1 MKLKQ
6 TYQLFTSNSIR
17 LLLLLF
23 LLLTGKQLQA
33 QITIGGNVYGGGNE
47 GDVGGNTTVTVRAGD
62 LNKVYGGARMADVGG
77 RAFVNVDGEHA
88 SAYMLINYV
97 YGGNDISGTI
107 SATNTTVPGELTYE
121 TENHIDNTWNA
132 FVRVSTKTTNSGAEA
147 DDAKKIYIGQLFG
160 GGNGDY
166 DYTTQSNENP
176 YYGLTAPNLGKTYLE
191 LLGGSI
197 VNAFGGGN
205 MATVTDDVVIH
216 LNNPSEVVNHI
227 KVKDG
232 VEDNVNGSDLLTES
246 RFIQMGINYKF
257 TYPNSAAFQIGNLF
271 GGNNKVDMAI
281 QPKWNLLGGKV
292 RNLYSGGNEGRM
304 TCPQGLL
311 LVIPENSTLTVDN
324 LYGGCRKSDVRPL
337 DAYGNDVPNEEIQL
351 AVNPTGIPAG
361 YAARTRILGG
371 HINNVYGG
379 NDISGN
385 VYGGNTVAI
394 LTTIYGNVY
403 GGGNGSY
410 AYTDN
415 PKLKDD
421 LLWHDFYYNPEEVLT
436 AEEKEAVTDSKL
448 LSATALNKVRP
459 NAEQVSL
466 LLRGTAGKPVFVE
479 GSVFVGGNSAS
490 LQELT
495 DISNRQAHVKI
506 GSYVTIDN
514 LFLGNNGENMVKHNE
529 EVRNAD
535 GLETPEGVLWTIAKY
550 IDEYGNL
557 YTPTTDDTPATDRK
571 FNSMVLT
578 DPDVFDKY
586 MEGCAMKLLPSVVF
600 DDVVDYEEYSSQ
612 FGSLYCG
619 GNVGSMLTN
628 GLTEISFT
636 DKVIIYDKIVG
647 GCNRAN
653 VAAEPGFNAAYYGGL
668 IGTPDSNG
676 DKLKINFSGL
686 KIQPMRWKD
695 PNDKLKGLVWHT
707 VKYNA
712 TTQKFD
718 EVPNV
723 TPTEGGQNIQIDA
736 NDDNATVAADAAAYI
751 ARRLKGGN
759 IYGGCYESG
768 HVNGN
773 VILNIN
779 ETLMERDKLFDLTD
793 EGDILYEN
801 TEKGKY
807 TITKRNTGVI
817 LSEQGM
823 DVLGDALNVFGAGY
837 GADSEIWGSTTIN
850 LNKGYVFQIFGGGE
864 MGAIGKKDK
873 DGKYGIKGS
882 DGTYGP
888 DEKYSTY
895 INLNGPVSLPGVARG
910 ATGDS
915 PDMAECEFIYGG
927 AFEGVIAGSTH
938 INLGNGRIFNS
949 FAGSCNANILGHT
962 ETYVGSKKKTD
973 GTYEDGNGFPWIR
986 DHIYGGNDLG
996 GKILGKYDFS
1006 SRIRSEVV
1014 DLVAPAYKEQVANAA
1029 TYMEYTQGRVRNI
1042 LGGCFGDYDYAADAY
1057 KNRVTQK
1064 PFLHNT
1070 FVNFRPNT
1078 NVNNAVDK
1086 IFGAGEGCPGD
1097 RDGDKGQDHS
1107 YVLID
1112 IPDNVDKF
1120 TNTEVFGAGAYNG
1133 LGMGYTA
1140 AETFETDF
1148 DLNEAS
1154 AIIDLMRGEIGAAYG
1169 GSYEEGI
1176 TRRTVVN
1183 VPVKA
1188 NSDKKSTIKINNIF
1202 GGAYGLNILPP
1213 CDVYEANV
1221 NYQSG
1226 DARVN
1231 GAIYGGNNNVR
1242 RTLYG
1247 KVNISAPVLKDNGD
1261 LANVYGA
1268 GRGQY
1273 TWSEYTEVNLK
1284 SGANV
1289 WEVYGGGE
1297 LGNVLN
1303 AESVQK
1309 YLQTYKDK
1317 PAEMVAKED
1326 EYWGDHDKWVGGNVG
1341 GTLNEEYRTEWLEA
1355 WMAAWTIDGYYNPV
1369 GDFTRYV
1376 GNSNVNLLN
1385 PLVREAK
1392 MDDRDLSRFSQDQ
1405 KDRTLKRYN
1414 ANVIIEAGAT
1424 VSNYAYG
1431 GGYGSATIPLTGG
1444 VYGSTY
1450 VALLGGTVGK
1460 DIYAAGTT
1468 GSVCDIFGAGVP
1480 GSITAPG
1487 SNSMGFIASANAYIE
1502 GGTVRNVFG
1511 GGWRGSVGYH
1521 SGTIGNV
1528 SKNTSDIDGE
1538 VHVVVGD
1545 LAGTN
1550 HTGGI
1555 PSITRNVYGGG
1566 EGGAIY
1572 GDAYVKMNKG
1582 YIGYRYNSAVTD
1594 DDKTKDF
1601 DERYVP
1607 ELDDVA
1613 AGDNLLDLGGN
1624 VFGGGY
1630 VANSYVDRSH
1640 VTMMGGIVRGSLYGG
1655 GEIGPIGRGTIH
1667 TDSIDKYRD
1676 LYPDYIKNGAAIYKG
1691 GETHVYLW
1699 DGHVMRDVF
1708 GGGRG
1713 YDNWGGEGYMT
1724 DEEKKTMDR
1733 SSKGYVFGST
1743 DVHIYGG
1750 EVGTETNVL
1759 KGYGNVFGGGNE
1771 GFVYSAIGTKSS
1783 TDGYYYKNGNASE
1796 GLSEDCKIAVE
1807 PRCKVTDANGIQI
1820 GGTGGTTYAQG
1831 EYVPVE
1837 ELNKLQSRS
1846 FVPTEWAKLD
1856 TRGIVIHNALFAGGN
1871 ITEGSDKIFA
1881 NTITVYGNA
1890 AASLR
1895 DVYNFDLISLGTEEM
1910 GGIYGDGNLTLVDGF
1925 RELHIDNYGTDYYSL
1940 AKTMMLKD
1948 YEKLT
1953 TRQQAYYKL
1962 KYGAKE
1968 THTYEYYES
1977 KQLHTYKYTDSEG
1990 SHEISYRKGQKI
2002 THATFNGFENNPSDP
2017 SNPESPKEKSFW
2029 QQGTKSYQKD
2039 EQIEEGEY
2047 SLMDGEEIDGEEN
2060 ETIKTGEKANWDL
2073 LGVTSIYAGRPMNT
2087 IQRADFCG
2095 VFGSRMVMKGAVDR
2109 APQVNGSVDYNSYT
2123 INRVDEV
2130 SLNKRLSQAGDT
2142 SNEDKEHGNYFGI
2155 YNSVKYL
2162 GNLTSDVKFADVRK
2176 TDTDNTSIE
2185 ADNETSYYDW
2195 KLARSQ
2201 NKYRNNG
2208 ISKNMVALA
2217 SGVYLELKKE
2227 ETESA
2232 GEDKWGYI
2240 TGVIELDLINV
2251 MPGMGGGYVYAKNE
2265 HGTPSVVSSVNKV
2278 SLLDYNASASTY
2290 RQFSYTDPANKTSLQ
2305 AIETSGNFVHNTKQI
2320 VDDCYPNGG
2329 IYNDL
2334 YDASPAHYWYI
2345 RGSIYVYEQ
2354 YISAFTGS
2362 ANATAEK
2369 QEIPLTI
2376 TAASNGRMT
2385 LRDVQPNYYAYFDK
2399 GNNKLG
2405 SEGADSVFV
2414 VNNVAYKLNQ
2424 AISNWEY
2431 SLLSEGDKTKFVDK
2445 TYVVVED
2452 CEIGTTAYK
2461 KGTVM
2466 LDTEYDAL
2474 KNSNPNIEYMDGDE
2488 KKENGN
2494 FDYFFRLSNNL
2505 SHNTGYVLTY
2515 DVNNPMVWNN
2525 YYTKTAS
2532 PGQANALNTQQY
2544 VIDGK
2549 DKDGNQITKSDYIE
2563 GPTYSLKS
2571 NVTNSVF
2578 GQQDY
2583 TLGSIIYGKTKTTYD
2598 NTVYN
2603 RLSDKT
2609 GQAQVEQAYVVTKD
2623 YSVKENG
2630 EEVQK
2635 LTVGTPIYKSKYTD
2649 AQWNAIISA
2658 NAAEEAKV
2666 CTSLLEF
2673 SSSDYVWAGKVLSS
2687 SDIDELADKIIEKN
2701 QYEDDPSDATN
2712 TAKKQAERFLS
2723 SYLDDAYYC
2732 TQAGKYGGIF
2742 FEKGKAYRALDTWC
2756 SMPAEERVNF
2766 DFNYDA
2772 LDLLIDPNFSDA
2784 YGNKVKYDGP
2794 NTNKVYSSPQ
2804 AIDYQAEFVGY
2815 KDANSQ
2821 DVTEITYTPRTGSS
2835 VTISKSTSQK
2845 DWLSREQYEA
2855 IPNEKRHYS
2864 PIIVTAPGDYYMVSK
2879 TFMDG
2884 EVPYTTGQQI
2894 TKETYDGLGSI
2905 KQANIDKF
2913 VFVLPTGDA
2922 DKDKDKAITNPQ
2934 KKDSQNRP
2942 MVDSEGHPVH
2952 DPITYYYC
2960 RQSYTINE
2968 KGMGQSVTTIAIE
2981 KNGNDESSTT
2991 YNEAKPEV
2999 EGGVVINETT
3009 YDGLCNFQKGFV
3021 VHGTSPTEVSTLY
3034 VSNESD
3040 INDLSAEKIITV
3052 VYLYEYDESDES
3064 GLNVTPVS
3072 ERHIL
3077 NIHINFKSGVPEIGE
3092 INKPDL
3098 VLPGTTL
3105 GMNIPSITQGA
3116 FRVTESGWEIFS
3128 NDDDAA
3134 THHNGMP
3141 FYNNETPLYWY
3152 QNNYWIAYYAQTSL
3166 GRTYSNSV
3174 KLNVA
3179 NYHDLKKVMDDKEH
3193 HYYIDHKDVDR
3204 QPKIYIND
3212 YSASGENGLDLFKNL
3227 IDLSYITKT
3236 YNTNGDPVPVSS
3248 GTLKGHVPFDNH
3260 KAKPMKGGQY
3270 LEFFLKSDLSHP
3282 DTEAADE
3289 WTPIAD
3295 GASECFSGKFHGD
3308 GHTISGLDK
3317 SLFNHLCGD
3326 VYNLGVTGSFTGAG
3340 IAETGGGYV
3349 ENCWIS
3355 TSPTVAKTSMPV
3367 FGNPTGLSED
3377 RPYRIVNCY
3386 YQEEDDATTKYAN
3399 HPESTYGK
3407 PTRKDSKAFYN
3418 GEVAYDLNGFYL
3430 YKRYSD
3436 QKENSGTSYQC
3447 YHMNEEGTALELQTK
3462 HYGAYTTTTAPLCS
3476 FGYVENRYDDGDF
3489 RFAEGKIPSSEDK
3502 RAYSVK
3508 DTNDNEVTR
3517 YAPIWPD
3524 DYLFF
3529 GQSLTFDYGSAHQS
3543 QPSAVKKS
3551 AGRLVA
3557 GTGSNRVYRA
3567 PAYYDSKDMGIAH
3580 FNPDAI
3586 LAATSNPEAGTPVKE
3601 AYPGMTAID
3610 FAGHK
3615 DKEYKLGLKDGFF
3628 YSPLLD
3634 DDGLSSIKNA
3644 GETHNLLVYAP
3655 SADANLATYG
3665 VLNRYF
3671 TEPVY
3676 NTYAP
3681 ADDPYGRIAVA
3692 PTSTIYGHV
3701 IQATLTNG
3709 KPTATNDH
3717 LLVDKH
3723 DFNCPI
3729 AYTMGGNRMWYQR
3742 TPDNF
3747 VTIESGVTKGWEDI
3761 SLPFKVN
3768 LVSTQDKGEITHF
3781 YTGSTAGHEYWLRYY
3796 DGNLQQKEGNVYTAD
3811 FNLLDPVEDSSKP
3824 YTNRFL
3830 WDYYYSKNPN
3840 GNVYGDDK
3848 NRDDYKQYYYYGSD
3862 HTFAKYPF
3870 EQAGVAYLIGFP
3882 GKSYYEFDLSGQWTA
3897 ANTASPA
3904 PGPLYKQII
3913 TFASNTGVGINV
3925 SDDEISNG
3933 KTLKDGFAYVP
3944 NYTNKI
3950 FADAGESYLMDDD
3963 GDSYVKNVE
3972 NATVSAFRPY
3982 IVAASVGARAATRTD
3997 TKNVEQ
4003 IEFDIKD
4010 TQFKPEDKID
4020 RYDGTLEIYGKKG
4033 KIVVQSSLRYT
4044 VDLSVY
4050 TPAGV
4055 KVATFSVPAGE
4066 TVEQRINTKGVY
4078 IVHSDDGQHVKKVI
4092 VN

>member
-1 MKLKQ
+1 MKVKGIIVSLWM
-6 TYQLFTSNSIR
+6 LLAATS
-17 LLLLLF
+17 
-23 LLLTGKQLQA
+23 LQA

-47 GDVGGNTTVTVRAGD
+47 GNVGGNTTVTVRAGD

-88 SAYMLINYV
+88 SGYMLINYV
-97 YGGNDISGTI
+97 YGGNDIAGTI
-107 SATNTTVPGELTYE
+107 GTSAEIPTELTE
-121 TENHIDNTWNA
+121 VGDKDEDPTKNEIDNTWNT
-132 FVRVSTKTTNSGAEA
+132 FVRISTKTITTGTGNEA
-147 DDAKKIYIGQLFG
+147 VTTEDPNAKKIYVGQLFG

-166 DYTTQSNENP
+166 DYTTQSNNP
-176 YYGLTAPNLGKTYLE
+176 YYGLAAPNLGKTYLE

-205 MATVTDDVVIH
+205 MATVTEDVVIH
-216 LNNPSEVVNHI
+216 LDNPSTVVNHI
-227 KVKDG
+227 KVNSNG
-232 VEDNVNGSDLLTES
+232 IEDDNGTDLLNEA

-257 TYPNSAAFQIGNLF
+257 TYPNSGAFQIGNLF

-311 LVIPENSTLTVDN
+311 LVIPANSTLKVDN
-324 LYGGCRKSDVRPL
+324 VYGGCRKSDVRPL
-337 DAYGNDVPNEEIQL
+337 DAMGNDIPNAQIQL
-351 AVNPTGIPAG
+351 ANNPTGIPAG
-361 YAARTRILGG
+361 FAARTRILGG
-371 HINNVYGG
+371 NVNNVYGG

-394 LTTIYGNVY
+394 LTTIHGSVY

-415 PKLKDD
+415 PDLKDE
-421 LLWHDFYYNPEEVLT
+421 LLWRDFYYDPNQVLT
-436 AEEKEAVTDSKL
+436 AAEKAEVTDDEL

-466 LLRGTAGKPVFVE
+466 LLRGTKDKPVFVE

-490 LQELT
+490 LRELT
-495 DISNRQAHVKI
+495 AIPNRQAHVKI

-514 LFLGNNGENMVKHNE
+514 LFLGNNGENMIKYDE
-529 EVRNAD
+529 AGTD
-535 GLETPEGVLWTIAKY
+535 GHGEGVLRTMASTEIAS
-550 IDEYGNL
+550 DH
-557 YTPTTDDTPATDRK
+557 TK

-578 DPDVFDKY
+578 NSAVFDKY
-586 MEGCAMKLLPSVVF
+586 MEGCAMKVMPSVVF
-600 DDVVDYEEYSSQ
+600 DDVEDYEEYSSY

-619 GNVGSMLTN
+619 GNVGSMMTN
-628 GLTEISFT
+628 GLTEINFS

-647 GCNRAN
+647 GCNKAN
-653 VAAEPGFNAAYYGGL
+653 VDAVEGFNAAYYGGL
-668 IGTPDSNG
+668 LGNPGTHD

-686 KIQPMRWKD
+686 KIEPKRWKN
-695 PNDKLKGLVWHT
+695 PNDKNEGLVWNT
-707 VKYNA
+707 VKYNT

-718 EVPNV
+718 DVLNV
-723 TPTEGGQNIQIDA
+723 TPTGAGQNIESTDA
-736 NDDNATVAADAAAYI
+736 DIV
-751 ARRLKGGN
+751 RRLKGGN

-779 ETLMERDKLFDLTD
+779 ETLMERDKLFDVTK

-837 GADSEIWGSTTIN
+837 GAASEIWGSTTIN

-864 MGAIGKKDK
+864 MGGIGRKKK
-873 DGKYGIKGS
+873 NGEF
-882 DGTYGP
+882 
-888 DEKYSTY
+888 DETGEYVYDPAYSTY
-895 INLNGPVSLPGVARG
+895 INLNGEASIPGVARG

-927 AFEGVIAGSTH
+927 AFEGVIAGDTH

-949 FAGSCNANILGHT
+949 FAGSCNADILGHT
-962 ETYVGSKKKTD
+962 ETYVGRKKKAD
-973 GTYEDGNGFPWIR
+973 GTYEDGGGFPWIR

-996 GKILGKYDFS
+996 GSILGDKDFS
-1006 SRIRSEVV
+1006 ERIREDVSSM
-1014 DLVAPAYKEQVANAA
+1014 VAEAYVAQVEKAT

-1042 LGGCFGDYDYAADAY
+1042 LGGCFGDYNYKADAY
-1057 KNRVTQK
+1057 KTRVTQK
-1064 PFLHNT
+1064 PYLHNT

-1086 IFGAGEGCPGD
+1086 IFGAGEGYSGD

-1112 IPDNVDKF
+1112 IPDNVDNF
-1120 TNTEVFGAGAYNG
+1120 ANTEVFGAGAYNG
-1133 LGMGYTA
+1133 LGMRYPA
-1140 AETFETDF
+1140 ADTFVKGETPF

-1154 AIIDLMRGEIGAAYG
+1154 AIIDLMRGKIGAAYG
-1169 GSYEEGI
+1169 GSYEEGV

-1183 VPVKA
+1183 VPVG
-1188 NSDKKSTIKINNIF
+1188 STIKIGSIF
-1202 GGAYGLNILPP
+1202 GGAYGSGAYKP

-1221 NYQSG
+1221 NYLTQSE
-1226 DARVN
+1226 DAYLICDPTGTN
-1231 GAIYGGNNNVR
+1231 KLMKGAIYGGNNFAR

-1247 KVNISAPVLKDNGD
+1247 KINISSRVRQKHPTYGMTTATI
-1261 LANVYGA
+1261 YGA
-1268 GRGQY
+1268 GCGSL
-1273 TWSEYTEVNLK
+1273 TWNEYTEVNLN

-1297 LGNVLN
+1297 AGGVMS

-1309 YLQTYKDK
+1309 YISDYK
-1317 PAEMVAKED
+1317 PAYWPKAKD
-1326 EYWGDHDKWVGGNVG
+1326 SDPNVPF
-1341 GTLNEEYRTEWLEA
+1341 TAAEWT
-1355 WMAAWTIDGYYNPV
+1355 AAWTLGSGYDPATLSTGYTANKY
-1369 GDFTRYV
+1369 T
-1376 GNSNVNLLN
+1376 NLTN
-1385 PLVREAK
+1385 NTLVREAE
-1392 MDDRDLSRFSQDQ
+1392 MDDRELTKLTDEQ
-1405 KDRTLKRYN
+1405 KERLYKKYN
-1414 ANVIIEAGAT
+1414 TNVLIKEGAY
-1424 VSNYAYG
+1424 VGNYAYG
-1431 GGYGSATIPLTGG
+1431 GGYGDANDAFEGSGD
-1444 VYGSTY
+1444 VYGTTY
-1450 VALLGGTVGK
+1450 IALLGGTVEK
-1460 DIYAAGTT
+1460 DIYAAGTS
-1468 GSVCDIFGAGVP
+1468 GSVYDLFRAGDKK
-1480 GSITAPG
+1480 AN
-1487 SNSMGFIASANAYIE
+1487 SNAYFKASANAYIE
-1502 GGTVRNVFG
+1502 GGTVRNVYG

-1521 SGTIGNV
+1521 KGAISKV
-1528 SKNTSDIDGE
+1528 SNNTSDLDGE
-1538 VHVVVGD
+1538 VHVVVGTLD
-1545 LAGTN
+1545 GTSLS
-1550 HTGGI
+1550 HTSGI

-1572 GDAYVKMNKG
+1572 GDAYVRMNKG
-1582 YIGYRYNSAVTD
+1582 YIGYRYNSAGTD
-1594 DDKTKDF
+1594 DNKTEDF
-1601 DERYVP
+1601 DERYEP
-1607 ELDDVA
+1607 ELDDVE
-1613 AGDNLLDLGGN
+1613 AGDNKLDLGGN
-1624 VFGGGY
+1624 IFGGGY

-1640 VTMMGGIVRGSLYGG
+1640 VTMMGGMVRGSLYGG
-1655 GEIGPIGRGTIH
+1655 GEIGPIGRGTVH
-1667 TDSIDKYRD
+1667 ADSIAKYSASV
-1676 LYPDYIKNGAAIYKG
+1676 KNGAAIYKG

-1713 YDNWGGEGYMT
+1713 YDNWNGEGYMT
-1724 DEEKKTMDR
+1724 DEEKKTMDK

-1771 GFVYSAIGTKSS
+1771 GFVYSATGTKPSNS
-1783 TDGYYYKNGNASE
+1783 TDGYYYKNGNTSE

-1807 PRCKVTDANGIQI
+1807 PQCMVIADGGVTI
-1820 GGTGGTTYAQG
+1820 GGTAYAKG

-1837 ELNKLQSRS
+1837 KLNTLKSRAY
-1846 FVPTEWAKLD
+1846 TDALAIWNKLD

-1881 NTITVYGNA
+1881 NTVTVFGNA

-1910 GGIYGDGNLTLVDGF
+1910 GGLYGDGNLTLVDGF

-1940 AKTMMLKD
+1940 KKTMSIDEYKA
-1948 YEKLT
+1948 LT
-1953 TRQQAYYKL
+1953 ARQQAYYKL
-1962 KYGAKE
+1962 KYGANDD
-1968 THTYEYYES
+1968 HTYEYYES
-1977 KQLHTYKYTDSEG
+1977 KLLHTYKYTDSEG
-1990 SHEISYRKGQKI
+1990 SHEVSYRKGEKI
-2002 THATFNGFENNPSDP
+2002 PRNSSTDNTYNNFSETEKEN
-2017 SNPESPKEKSFW
+2017 W
-2029 QQGTKSYQKD
+2029 TQGSKIYKKD

-2047 SLMDGEEIDGEEN
+2047 SLMDGKDS
-2060 ETIKTGEKANWDL
+2060 ETASEKTGEKANWTL

-2109 APQVNGSVDYNSYT
+2109 APQVNGGVDYNSYT

-2130 SLNKRLSQAGDT
+2130 SLNKRQSQANDAST
-2142 SNEDKEHGNYFGI
+2142 SEDYEHGNYFGI
-2155 YNSVKYL
+2155 YNSVKFL
-2162 GNLTSDVKFADVRK
+2162 GNLTSDVRFADVRK
-2176 TDTDNTSIE
+2176 TNTDNTSIQ
-2185 ADNETSYYDW
+2185 ADETTSYYKW
-2195 KLARSQ
+2195 KSDHPQ
-2201 NKYRNNG
+2201 SKYRNNG
-2208 ISKNMVALA
+2208 ISHNKVALA

-2240 TGVIELDLINV
+2240 TGIIELDLINV

-2265 HGTPSVVSSVNKV
+2265 HGSRTELETMNKV
-2278 SLLDYNASASTY
+2278 SLLSYNENARTY
-2290 RQFSYTDPANKTSLQ
+2290 RQYKYTETESVLEP
-2305 AIETSGNFVHNTKQI
+2305 IETSGNFVHNTKQI
-2320 VDDCYPNGG
+2320 VDECYPNSG
-2329 IYNDL
+2329 IYKDG
-2334 YDASPAHYWYI
+2334 YVQSPAHYWFI

-2385 LRDVQPNYYAYFDK
+2385 LRDVKPNYYAYYDK
-2399 GNNKLG
+2399 GGNKLG
-2405 SEGADSVFV
+2405 TENADSVFV
-2414 VNNVAYKLNQ
+2414 VNNVSYKLNQ
-2424 AISNWEY
+2424 AISNWDY
-2431 SLLSEGDKTKFVDK
+2431 SLLSEGDKAKFVDK
-2445 TYVVVED
+2445 TYIVVED
-2452 CEIGTTAYK
+2452 CKIGETEYK

-2466 LDTEYDAL
+2466 LESEYNTL
-2474 KNSNPNIEYMDGDE
+2474 NNSNPTIKYMEGDE
-2488 KKENGN
+2488 EKSDGS
-2494 FDYFFRLSNNL
+2494 FAYFFRLSNNL

-2532 PGQANALNTQQY
+2532 PGQANALNTKQY
-2544 VIDGK
+2544 VVDGK
-2549 DKDGNQITKSDYIE
+2549 DKDGNTITKSDYTE
-2563 GPTYSLKS
+2563 GPTYTLRPGVK
-2571 NVTNSVF
+2571 NTVF

-2583 TLGSIIYGKTKTTYD
+2583 TLGSIIYGTTKTTYD

-2609 GQAQVEQAYVVTKD
+2609 GQAQVEQAYVVTKE
-2623 YSVKENG
+2623 YSVKNENG

-2649 AQWNAIISA
+2649 AQWAAITGA
-2658 NAAEEAKV
+2658 HVAEQAKV

-2673 SSSDYVWAGKVLSS
+2673 SSTDYVWAGKVLSS
-2687 SDIDELADKIIEKN
+2687 ADIEELKTKIIAKN
-2701 QYEDDPSDATN
+2701 KYVDDANVTAEAKAT
-2712 TAKKQAERFLS
+2712 TFLS
-2723 SYLDDAYYC
+2723 NYLDDAYYC
-2732 TQAGKYGGIF
+2732 TSAGKYGGIY
-2742 FEKGKAYRALDTWC
+2742 FESGKAYRALDTWC
-2756 SMPAEERVNF
+2756 SMTAEERANF
-2766 DFNYDA
+2766 NFNYDA
-2772 LDLLIDPNFSDA
+2772 LDLFIDPDYSGE
-2784 YGNKVKYDGP
+2784 YGSVKTQYDGT
-2794 NTNKVYSSPQ
+2794 NTNKVYSSSQP
-2804 AIDYQAEFVGY
+2804 IDYQAEFVGY
-2815 KDANSQ
+2815 KNGEAEN
-2821 DVTEITYTPRTGSS
+2821 VTLVTYHDKAGTLH
-2835 VTISKSTSQK
+2835 TINKSTSQD
-2845 DWLSREQYEA
+2845 DWLSREAYEA

-2864 PIIVTAPGDYYMVSK
+2864 PIIVTAPGNYYMVK
-2879 TFMDG
+2879 TPFMDG

-2894 TKETYDGLGSI
+2894 DKETYDNLGSV
-2905 KQANIDKF
+2905 KQANIDVFKF
-2913 VFVLPTGDA
+2913 VEPSATAAENLH
-2922 DKDKDKAITNPQ
+2922 KAVTNPY
-2934 KKDSQNRP
+2934 KKDSEGDP
-2942 MVDSEGHPVH
+2942 MVDSEGNKIY

-2960 RQSYTINE
+2960 RNTYPINE
-2968 KGMGQSVTTIAIE
+2968 KGEGKSVTTTAVT
-2981 KNGNDESSTT
+2981 KNNSSVSSTT
-2991 YNEAKPEV
+2991 YNKANTEV
-2999 EGGVVINETT
+2999 EGSTDDEVPQGVVIDEDA

-3034 VSNESD
+3034 VSSESD

-3077 NIHINFKSGVPEIGE
+3077 NIHINFKSGVPVIGD

-3105 GMNIPSITQGA
+3105 GMNIPSVTQGA

-3134 THHNGMP
+3134 THYNGSP

-3166 GRTYSNSV
+3166 GRTYSKSV

-3179 NYHDLKKVMDDKEH
+3179 NYHDLKKVMDDKDH
-3193 HYYIDHKDVDR
+3193 HYFIDHKDVDR

-3212 YSASGENGLDLFKNL
+3212 YSSSSENGLDLFKNL

-3236 YNTNGDPVPVSS
+3236 YDAQGNPIPVSTGS
-3248 GTLKGHVPFDNH
+3248 LTGHVPFENH
-3260 KAKPMKGGQY
+3260 AAKPMKGGQY
-3270 LEFFLKSDLSHP
+3270 LEFFLRSDLSHP
-3282 DTEAADE
+3282 DTETANE
-3289 WTPIAD
+3289 WTPIAND
-3295 GASECFSGKFHGD
+3295 GNECFSGNFHGD
-3308 GHTISGLDK
+3308 GHTISGLDN
-3317 SLFNHLCGD
+3317 SLFNHLCGN

-3355 TSPTVAKTSMPV
+3355 TSSTAAKTSYPV
-3367 FGNPTGLSED
+3367 FGSPSIEAYTQ
-3377 RPYRIVNCY
+3377 RPYRIVNSY
-3386 YQEEDDATTKYAN
+3386 YQEEADADDTKKYTN
-3399 HPESTYGK
+3399 HSGTYGI
-3407 PTRKDSKAFYN
+3407 PTRKDAKAFYN

-3430 YKRYSD
+3430 YKRYCD
-3436 QKENSGTSYQC
+3436 QKVTSGDPYYCFYMKTD
-3447 YHMNEEGTALELQTK
+3447 GTQKLERKTK
-3462 HYGAYTTTTAPLCS
+3462 YYGVYNTTTAPLCS
-3476 FGYVENRYDDGDF
+3476 AGYVEDRYKDGDF
-3489 RFAEGKIPSSEDK
+3489 RFAEGSIPSSEDP
-3502 RAYSVK
+3502 RTFTEK
-3508 DTNDNEVTR
+3508 DSDENEVTK

-3529 GQSLTFDYGSAHQS
+3529 GQSLTFDYGNAHNS
-3543 QPSAVKKS
+3543 HPSAINKNN
-3551 AGRLVA
+3551 GRLVNDEA
-3557 GTGSNRVYRA
+3557 SNHVHRA
-3567 PAYYDSKDMGIAH
+3567 PAYYGSETMGVAY
-3580 FNPDAI
+3580 FNPVAV
-3586 LAATSNPEAGTPVKE
+3586 LAANSNPEAGTPVKE

-3610 FAGHK
+3610 FAGHQDK
-3615 DKEYKLGLKDGFF
+3615 DYELGLKDGFF

-3634 DDGLSSIKNA
+3634 DDGLYSIENV

-3655 SADANLATYG
+3655 AKTSQSGYANEKTYN
-3665 VLNRYF
+3665 VLSNYF
-3671 TEPVY
+3671 TEPAY
-3676 NTYAP
+3676 NSHILN
-3681 ADDPYGRIAVA
+3681 DDYGSVEVVTTPIL
-3692 PTSTIYGHV
+3692 GHLV
-3701 IQATLTNG
+3701 LSNL
-3709 KPTATNDH
+3709 KTASDH
-3717 LLVDKH
+3717 LLVDKQ

-3729 AYTMGGNRMWYQR
+3729 AYTMGEGKRMWYQR

-3761 SLPFKVN
+3761 SLPFEVKFVT
-3768 LVSTQDKGEITHF
+3768 TQQKGEISHF
-3781 YTGSTAGHEYWLRYY
+3781 YAGNTQSHEYWLRNYE
-3796 DGNLQQKEGNVYTAD
+3796 GNLQQKKENGVDVPGVYTAD
-3811 FNLLDPVEDSSKP
+3811 FNLLADNDAANKN
-3824 YTNRFL
+3824 YDNKFL

-3840 GNVYGDDK
+3840 DNIFGDDS
-3848 NRDDYKQYYYYGSD
+3848 NGDDYKRYYHSS
-3862 HTFAKYPF
+3862 HTFEKYPL
-3870 EQAGVAYLIGFP
+3870 EQAGHAYLIGFP

-3897 ANTASPA
+3897 QNTASSAPA
-3904 PGPLYKQII
+3904 KLDKQTI
-3913 TFASNTGVGINV
+3913 TFVSAAGANIKV
-3925 SDDEISNG
+3925 SDQEILSAR
-3933 KTLKDGFAYVP
+3933 KTAPAGYSYIP
-3944 NYTNKI
+3944 NYMNKT
-3950 FADAGESYLMDDD
+3950 FATAGESYLMNDN
-3963 GDSYVKNVE
+3963 GDSYVKNAE
-3972 NATVSAFRPY
+3972 NASVSAFRPY
-3982 IVAASVGARAATRTD
+3982 IVKATATTRSESKD
-3997 TKNVEQ
+3997 FKNVEQ

-4010 TQFKPEDKID
+4010 TQFKPDEKMD
-4020 RYDGTLEIYGKKG
+4020 RFDGTLNIYGKKRM
-4033 KIVVQSSLRYT
+4033 VVVESSLSYA
-4044 VDLSVY
+4044 VDLSIY

-4055 KVATFSVPAGE
+4055 KVCTFSVPAGE
-4066 TVEQRINTKGVY
+4066 TIEQRVNTKGVY
-4078 IVHSDDGQHVKKVI
+4078 IVNSDDGQHVKKVI

>member
-1 MKLKQ
+1 MML
-6 TYQLFTSNSIR
+6 LAATS
-17 LLLLLF
+17 
-23 LLLTGKQLQA
+23 LQA

-47 GDVGGNTTVTVRAGD
+47 GNVGGNTTVTVRAGD

-88 SAYMLINYV
+88 SGYMLINYV

-107 SATNTTVPGELTYE
+107 SATNTTVPNELTQK
-121 TENHIDNTWNA
+121 TENNIDNTWNA
-132 FVRVSTKTTNSGAEA
+132 YVRVSTKTTDSGSEA
-147 DDAKKIYIGQLFG
+147 ADAKKIYIGQLFG

-166 DYTTQSNENP
+166 DYTTQSNNP
-176 YYGLTAPNLGKTYLE
+176 YYGLAAPNLGKTYLE
-191 LLGGSI
+191 ILGGSI

-205 MATVTDDVVIH
+205 MATVTDNVVIH
-216 LNNPSEVVNHI
+216 LNNPSKVVNHI
-227 KVKDG
+227 KVSNG
-232 VEDNVNGSDLLTES
+232 VEDDVNGTDLLTED

-257 TYPNSAAFQIGNLF
+257 TYPNSDAFQIGNLF

-324 LYGGCRKSDVRPL
+324 VYGGCRKSDVRPL
-337 DAYGNDVPNEEIQL
+337 DAMGNDVPNAQIQL
-351 AVNPTGIPAG
+351 ATNPTGIPAG
-361 YAARTRILGG
+361 FAARTRILGG
-371 HINNVYGG
+371 NVNNVYGG

-394 LTTIYGNVY
+394 LTTIHGSVY

-415 PKLKDD
+415 PALKGE
-421 LLWHDFYYNPEEVLT
+421 LLWRDFYYNPKEILGLSDDAVVTGLQS
-436 AEEKEAVTDSKL
+436 AE
-448 LSATALNKVRP
+448 ALNKVRP

-466 LLRGTAGKPVFVE
+466 LLRGTQEKPVFVE

-495 DISNRQAHVKI
+495 AISNRQAHVKI
-506 GSYVTIDN
+506 GSYVTIDR
-514 LFLGNNGENMVKHNE
+514 LFLGNNGENMVKYDAPDAE
-529 EVRNAD
+529 GR
-535 GLETPEGVLWTIAKY
+535 GEGVLRTFKREDIAS
-550 IDEYGNL
+550 GN
-557 YTPTTDDTPATDRK
+557 TK
-571 FNSMVLT
+571 FNSMDLT
-578 DPDVFDKY
+578 DSDVFDKY

-600 DDVVDYEEYSSQ
+600 DDIVNYDEYSSQ

-619 GNVGSMLTN
+619 GNVGSMMTN
-628 GLTEISFT
+628 GLTEISFN

-653 VAAEPGFNAAYYGGL
+653 VDASDYNAAYYGGL
-668 IGTPDSNG
+668 LGDPATNG

-686 KIQPMRWKD
+686 KIQPMRWKN
-695 PNDKLKGLVWHT
+695 PNDKTQLLEWNT
-707 VKYNA
+707 VVYNP
-712 TTQKFD
+712 TTKQFD
-718 EVPNV
+718 NVPNV
-723 TPTEGGQNIQIDA
+723 TPTDEGQNIQIDA
-736 NDDNATVAADAAAYI
+736 NANNEDAAYI

-779 ETLMERDKLFDLTD
+779 ETLMERDKLFDVTK

-837 GADSEIWGSTTIN
+837 GEASEIWGSTTIN

-864 MGAIGKKDK
+864 MGAIGKKDA
-873 DGKYGIKGS
+873 DGKYGIKKTDGS
-882 DGTYGP
+882 YGP
-888 DEKYSTY
+888 DDKYSTY
-895 INLNGPVSLPGVARG
+895 INLNGEASLPGVARG

-927 AFEGVIAGSTH
+927 AFEGVIAGNTH

-949 FAGSCNANILGHT
+949 FAGSCNADILGHT
-962 ETYVGSKKKTD
+962 ETYVGQ
-973 GTYEDGNGFPWIR
+973 NGFPWIR

-996 GKILGKYDFS
+996 GRILGEADFS
-1006 SRIRSEVV
+1006 DRIRNEVSG
-1014 DLVAPAYKEQVANAA
+1014 LVANTYQTQVKKAT

-1042 LGGCFGDYDYAADAY
+1042 LGGCFGDYNYKAAAY
-1057 KNRVTQK
+1057 ETRVTQK
-1064 PFLHNT
+1064 PYLHNA
-1070 FVNFRPNT
+1070 FVNFRPNM
-1078 NVNNAVDK
+1078 NANNAVDK

-1112 IPDNVDKF
+1112 IPDNVEKF
-1120 TNTEVFGAGAYNG
+1120 ANTEVFGAGAYNG
-1133 LGMGYTA
+1133 LGMRYPA
-1140 AETFETDF
+1140 ADTFADNF

-1154 AIIDLMRGEIGAAYG
+1154 AIIDLMRGRIGAAYG

-1183 VPVKA
+1183 VPVKG
-1188 NSDKKSTIKINNIF
+1188 DKKSTIKINNIF
-1202 GGAYGLNILPP
+1202 GGAYGMKILPP

-1242 RTLYG
+1242 RTIYG
-1247 KVNISAPVLKDNGD
+1247 KVNISAPVLKENGYSGY
-1261 LANVYGA
+1261 VYGA

-1273 TWSEYTEVNLK
+1273 TWSEYTEVNLEN
-1284 SGANV
+1284 GANV

-1309 YLQTYKDK
+1309 YLQLYSNQ
-1317 PAEMVAKED
+1317 PAEMVANED
-1326 EYWGDHDKWVGGNVG
+1326 TEDWGDPDKWEGGTVG
-1341 GTLNEEYRTEWLEA
+1341 GTLKDEYVTKWKKE

-1369 GDFTRYV
+1369 GEFTGYV
-1376 GNSNVNLLN
+1376 GNQYTNLSN
-1385 PLVREAK
+1385 PLVTEAD
-1392 MDDRDLSRFSQDQ
+1392 MDDRDLSIFSEDQ
-1405 KDRTLKRYN
+1405 KARTSKRYN
-1414 ANVIIEAGAT
+1414 TNVIIKTGAT
-1424 VSNYAYG
+1424 VGSYAYG

-1450 VALLGGTVGK
+1450 IALLGGTVGK

-1468 GSVCDIFGAGVP
+1468 GSVCDIFGAGTP
-1480 GSITAPG
+1480 KNNNP
-1487 SNSMGFIASANAYIE
+1487 MGFIASANAYIK
-1502 GGTVRNVFG
+1502 GGTVRNAYG

-1521 SGTIGNV
+1521 NGLI
-1528 SKNTSDIDGE
+1528 SDVANNNSDRDGE

-1545 LAGTN
+1545 LDGTSL
-1550 HTGGI
+1550 TSGI

-1582 YIGYRYNSAVTD
+1582 YVGYRYNSAGSD
-1594 DDKTKDF
+1594 DNKTVGF
-1601 DERYVP
+1601 DEHYEP
-1607 ELDDVA
+1607 ELDDVV
-1613 AGDNLLDLGGN
+1613 AGDNKLDQGGN
-1624 VFGGGY
+1624 IFGGGY

-1655 GEIGPIGRGTIH
+1655 GEIGPIGRGTVK
-1667 TDSIDKYRD
+1667 TDAPKPAGTIENAEAK
-1676 LYPDYIKNGAAIYKG
+1676 IYKG
-1691 GETHVYLW
+1691 GKTNVYLF

-1724 DEEKKTMDR
+1724 DEEKETMDK

-1771 GFVYSAIGTKSS
+1771 GFVYSTTGTKSS
-1783 TDGYYYKNGNASE
+1783 TDGYYYKNGNTSE
-1796 GLSEDCKIAVE
+1796 GLSADCKIAVE
-1807 PRCKVTDANGIQI
+1807 PQCKVIDDGGVTI
-1820 GGTGGTTYAQG
+1820 GGTAYAKG
-1831 EYVPVE
+1831 AYVPVE
-1837 ELNKLQSRS
+1837 KLNTLKSRANADALAM
-1846 FVPTEWAKLD
+1846 WNKLD
-1856 TRGIVIHNALFAGGN
+1856 TRGIVIHNSLFAGGN

-1910 GGIYGDGNLTLVDGF
+1910 GGLYGDGNLTLVDGF

-1940 AKTMMLKD
+1940 KKTMSIDEYKA
-1948 YEKLT
+1948 LT
-1953 TRQQAYYKL
+1953 ARQQAYYKL
-1962 KYGAKE
+1962 KYGANDN
-1968 THTYEYYES
+1968 HTYDYYES
-1977 KQLHTYKYTDSEG
+1977 KMLHTYNNV
-1990 SHEISYRKGQKI
+1990 SYRKGEKI
-2002 THATFNGFENNPSDP
+2002 PRASEIYNNFSTQEKEN
-2017 SNPESPKEKSFW
+2017 W
-2029 QQGTKSYQKD
+2029 TQGSRTYQKD

-2047 SLMDGEEIDGEEN
+2047 SLMDGKDS
-2060 ETIKTGEKANWDL
+2060 ETASEKTGEKANWTL

-2109 APQVNGSVDYNSYT
+2109 APQVNGGVDYNSYT

-2130 SLNKRLSQAGDT
+2130 SLNRRATTAGDAST
-2142 SNEDKEHGNYFGI
+2142 SEDYVHGNYFGI
-2155 YNSVKYL
+2155 YNSVKFL
-2162 GNLTSDVKFADVRK
+2162 GNLTSDVRFADVRK
-2176 TDTDNTSIE
+2176 TNTDNTSIQ
-2185 ADNETSYYDW
+2185 ADETTSYYKW
-2195 KLARSQ
+2195 KSDHPQ
-2201 NKYRNNG
+2201 SKYRNNG
-2208 ISKNMVALA
+2208 ISHNKVALA

-2240 TGVIELDLINV
+2240 TGIIELDLINV

-2265 HGTPSVVSSVNKV
+2265 HGSRTELETVNKV
-2278 SLLDYNASASTY
+2278 SLLSYNENARTY
-2290 RQFSYTDPANKTSLQ
+2290 RQYTYTETESVLEP
-2305 AIETSGNFVHNTKQI
+2305 IETSGNFVHNTKQI
-2320 VDDCYPNGG
+2320 VDECYPNSG
-2329 IYNDL
+2329 IYKDG
-2334 YDASPAHYWYI
+2334 YVQSPAHYWFI

-2354 YISAFTGS
+2354 YISAYTGS

-2385 LRDVQPNYYAYFDK
+2385 LRDVQPNYYAYYDK
-2399 GNNKLG
+2399 GGNKLG
-2405 SEGADSVFV
+2405 TANADSVFV
-2414 VNNVAYKLNQ
+2414 VNNVSYKLNQ
-2424 AISNWEY
+2424 AISNWDY
-2431 SLLSEGDKTKFVDK
+2431 NLLSEGDKAKFVDK
-2445 TYVVVED
+2445 TYIVVED
-2452 CEIGTTAYK
+2452 CKIGNTEYK

-2466 LDTEYDAL
+2466 LETEYNSL
-2474 KNSNPNIEYMDGDE
+2474 KNSSPVIKYMEGDE
-2488 KKENGN
+2488 EKTDGK
-2494 FDYFFRLSNNL
+2494 FAYFFRLSNNL
-2505 SHNTGYVLTY
+2505 GHNTGYVLTY

-2532 PGQANALNTQQY
+2532 PGQADALNTQQY
-2544 VIDGK
+2544 VVDGK
-2549 DKDGNQITKSDYIE
+2549 DKEGNTITKSNYTE
-2563 GPTYSLKS
+2563 GPTYTLKS
-2571 NVTNSVF
+2571 GVTDAVF

-2583 TLGSIIYGKTKTTYD
+2583 TLGSIIYGNTKTNYD
-2598 NTVYN
+2598 NTVYGHI
-2603 RLSDKT
+2603 SETAKAT
-2609 GQAQVEQAYVVTKD
+2609 QAKEERAYVVTKEH
-2623 YSVKENG
+2623 SVKNESG

-2635 LTVGTPIYKSKYTD
+2635 LTVGTPIYKSKYTE
-2649 AQWNAIISA
+2649 AQWNAMTTA
-2658 NAAEEAKV
+2658 NAVEEAKV

-2673 SSSDYVWAGKVLSS
+2673 SSTDYVWAGKVLSS
-2687 SDIDELADKIIEKN
+2687 ADITELKTKIIAKN
-2701 QYEDDPSDATN
+2701 KYVDDANGTAEAKAT
-2712 TAKKQAERFLS
+2712 TFLY

-2732 TQAGKYGGIF
+2732 TKAGKYGGIF
-2742 FEKGKAYRALDTWC
+2742 FEEGKAYRAIDTWC
-2756 SMPAEERVNF
+2756 SMTAAERANF

-2772 LDLLIDPNFSDA
+2772 LDLLIDPYFSGT
-2784 YGNKVKYDGP
+2784 YGSKTQYDGS

-2815 KDANSQ
+2815 KNGEADNVIS
-2821 DVTEITYTPRTGSS
+2821 ITYHDKAGTSHQ
-2835 VTISKSTSQK
+2835 INKSTSQA
-2845 DWLSREQYEA
+2845 DWLTREAYEA
-2855 IPNEKRHYS
+2855 IPNEKRYYS
-2864 PIIVTAPGDYYMVSK
+2864 PIIVTAPGNYYMVK
-2879 TFMDG
+2879 TPFMDG

-2894 TKETYDGLGSI
+2894 DKETYVNLGSV
-2905 KQANIDKF
+2905 KQTNIDVFKF
-2913 VFVLPTGDA
+2913 VEPSAIEAENLH
-2922 DKDKDKAITNPQ
+2922 KAVTNPQ
-2934 KKDSQNRP
+2934 KKDSSGDP
-2942 MVDSEGHPVH
+2942 MVDSEGNPIH
-2952 DPITYYYC
+2952 DPKTYYYC
-2960 RQSYTINE
+2960 RNSYRIDE
-2968 KGMGQSVTTIAIE
+2968 KGEGKAVTTTAVTM
-2981 KNGNDESSTT
+2981 NNSSVSSTP
-2991 YNEAKPEV
+2991 YGINVEV
-2999 EGGVVINETT
+2999 PLGVVIDETT

-3072 ERHIL
+3072 ERHIM
-3077 NIHINFKSGVPEIGE
+3077 NIHINFKSGVPQIGE

-3105 GMNIPSITQGA
+3105 GMNIPSVTQGA

-3134 THHNGMP
+3134 THYNGSP
-3141 FYNNETPLYWY
+3141 FFNNETPLYWY

-3212 YSASGENGLDLFKNL
+3212 YSGSDENGLDLFKNL

-3236 YNTNGDPVPVSS
+3236 YDAQGNPIPVNTGS
-3248 GTLKGHVPFDNH
+3248 LAGHVPFENH
-3260 KAKPMKGGQY
+3260 SAKPMKGGQY
-3270 LEFFLKSDLSHP
+3270 LEFFLRSDLSHP

-3289 WTPIAD
+3289 WTPIANNE
-3295 GASECFSGKFHGD
+3295 GECFSGNFHGD
-3308 GHTISGLDK
+3308 GHTISGLDN
-3317 SLFNHLCGD
+3317 SLFNHLCGN

-3355 TSPTVAKTSMPV
+3355 TSSTAEKTKMPV
-3367 FGNPTGLSED
+3367 FGIPTDLNTD

-3386 YQEEDDATTKYAN
+3386 YQEDDNATNKYIN
-3399 HPESTYGK
+3399 HSSTYGI
-3407 PTRKDSKAFYN
+3407 PTRKDAKAFYN

-3436 QKENSGTSYQC
+3436 RKETSGTSYQC
-3447 YHMNEEGTALELQTK
+3447 YHMKADGSALELKTK
-3462 HYGAYTTTTAPLCS
+3462 YYGAYNTTTAPLCS
-3476 FGYVENRYDDGDF
+3476 FGYVENRYEDGDF
-3489 RFAEGKIPSSEDK
+3489 RYAEGSIPSSEEK
-3502 RAYSVK
+3502 RAYTVT
-3508 DTNDNEVTR
+3508 DANNNEVTR

-3543 QPSAVKKS
+3543 QPSAIKKS
-3551 AGRLVA
+3551 EGRLMD

-3567 PAYYDSKDMGIAH
+3567 PAYYGSKDMGVAH
-3580 FNPDAI
+3580 FNPVAI
-3586 LAATSNPEAGTPVKE
+3586 LATTSNPEAGTPVKE

-3610 FAGHK
+3610 FAGHNDAMK
-3615 DKEYKLGLKDGFF
+3615 GTSSYKLGMNDATHF
-3628 YSPLLD
+3628 YEPLLD
-3634 DDGLSSIKNA
+3634 DGGLSSIENVD
-3644 GETHNLLVYAP
+3644 ETRNLLVYSPAG
-3655 SADANLATYG
+3655 STVNAGDYANKATFDVLSNYFAEPAYSSYALNDGYG
-3665 VLNRYF
+3665 NVAIV
-3671 TEPVY
+3671 TTPVFGHLVKS
-3676 NTYAP
+3676 NLKT
-3681 ADDPYGRIAVA
+3681 
-3692 PTSTIYGHV
+3692 TS
-3701 IQATLTNG
+3701 
-3709 KPTATNDH
+3709 DH
-3717 LLVDKH
+3717 LLVDKQ

-3729 AYTMGGNRMWYQR
+3729 SYTMGEGQRMWYQR

-3761 SLPFKVN
+3761 SLPFKVIF
-3768 LVSTQDKGEITHF
+3768 VATQQKGEITHF
-3781 YTGSTAGHEYWLRYY
+3781 YAGNTKGHEYWLRKFA
-3796 DGNLQQKEGNVYTAD
+3796 GNLQPKKVNGVEVPHVYTAD
-3811 FNLLDPVEDSSKP
+3811 FNLLNHADANDPDPAISKE
-3824 YTNRFL
+3824 YSNKFL
-3830 WDYYYSKNPN
+3830 WNYYYSKNN
-3840 GNVYGDDK
+3840 YDDK
-3848 NRDDYKQYYYYGSD
+3848 NGDDYKQYYNSD
-3862 HTFAKYPF
+3862 HTFENYPL
-3870 EQAGVAYLIGFP
+3870 EQAGKAYLIGFP
-3882 GKSYYEFDLSGQWTA
+3882 GKSYYEFDLSGLWTA
-3897 ANTASPA
+3897 QNTASPA
-3904 PGPLYKQII
+3904 PAKLDKQTI
-3913 TFASNTGVGINV
+3913 TFVSATGETIAV
-3925 SDDEISNG
+3925 SDTELSNG
-3933 KTLKDGFAYVP
+3933 KTVKGDYVYVP
-3944 NYTNKI
+3944 NYSNKK
-3950 FADAGESYLMDDD
+3950 FATAGKSYVMNDK
-3963 GDSYVKNVE
+3963 GDSYVINVAD
-3972 NATVSAFRPY
+3972 ATVGAFRPY
-3982 IVAASVGARAATRTD
+3982 MVKAETIAGTRGD
-3997 TKNVEQ
+3997 SKNVKDAEQ
-4003 IEFDIKD
+4003 IEFDIKE
-4010 TQFKPEDKID
+4010 TQFKPEEKID
-4020 RYDGTLEIYGKKG
+4020 RFDGTLNIYGKKG

-4044 VDLSVY
+4044 VEVSIY

-4055 KVATFSVPAGE
+4055 KLFTFPVPAGE
-4066 TVEQRINTKGVY
+4066 TVEQRVNSKGVY
-4078 IVHSDDGQHVKKVI
+4078 IVNSDDGQYVKKVI